1 MNGGSWCISW
11 LLCVLYRILHWALQR
26 NFWDLNVNINY
37 QILLYIFTH
46 MHARTEWEKK
56 CQIWADRLSNRQ
68 KMTNVQRDFYKPEK
82 GTTTSSGSH
91 VYPMSTYQFT
101 TPTLKYYPYFWS
113 TTAINTSDCSPL
125 DLPPHP
131 TTPSHT
137 TVPPGHLVMTENY
150 PGLPQERSPC
160 RHCNGPRKWGRCLF
174 AGGREIFTKEFS
186 VPNSNCPAVCFLLH
200 LFCISGMSRCRQ
212 NEKKQSQ
219 DVKRI
224 DCTFKDG
231 IFTMDFVWQMEI
243 VRLKRLMD

>member
-1 MNGGSWCISW
+1 
-11 LLCVLYRILHWALQR
+11 
-26 NFWDLNVNINY
+26 
-37 QILLYIFTH
+37 
-46 MHARTEWEKK
+46 
-56 CQIWADRLSNRQ
+56 
-68 KMTNVQRDFYKPEK
+68 
-82 GTTTSSGSH
+82 
-91 VYPMSTYQFT
+91 MSTYQFT

-125 DLPPHP
+125 DLPPPP

-137 TVPPGHLVMTENY
+137 TVPPGHVVMTENY

-224 DCTFKDG
+224 DCTFKDRYLYDG
-231 IFTMDFVWQMEI
+231 LRLTDGNCQVEEI
-243 VRLKRLMD
+243 DGLMAAWEGTGGSGTVASCRTVTLVPTKHLSKTTG